1 MSYGGYSPGAAWTSL
16 GQNIPPCP
24 ISSSLHLAASPF
36 LLPMCRTP
44 EAGGAQTTDI
54 QAPVAVVKADSAVKG
69 DPQADELD
77 ET

>member
-1 MSYGGYSPGAAWTSL
+1 MDEPGTEHTPVSYL
-16 GQNIPPCP
+16 IFPP
-24 ISSSLHLAASPF
+24 LAASPPPF
-36 LLPMCRTP
+36 LLPTCCTP